1 MRKRFNKTVNKIV
14 TGALVATMAFSFVP
28 AFGSA
33 LAPVTVHA
41 AETGTVDPATCPHE
55 NIEEICIKEAT
66 CLEKGHYQ
74 EVCRDCGTVID
85 DWEEPKL
92 KHRFDEEHYKI
103 TKEPTCTKDGEKVYY
118 CTLKFCNH
126 TGTKTVT
133 LPATGHDDG
142 VLKVTKE
149 PTCAEPGLK
158 ETVCSKCGTVLE
170 GKPTETIPATG
181 QHTWDNGKI
190 TLAPTTTKEGVK
202 TFTCTVCKA
211 TKTEAVAKLPAKP
224 KKPATSKPKAGTKVT
239 VGGNQYTVTKVG
251 SEVRF
256 SKVKAG
262 IKALSIPA
270 TIKYKG
276 VTYKVTAI
284 SANAVKGNKKIKSAT
299 IGANV
304 KSVAAKAFN
313 NCPKLKTVTIKS
325 TKLTKKTASKKSFS
339 KVNKKM
345 VIKVPKKVK
354 KTYAKI
360 FKGYKVK

>member
-1 MRKRFNKTVNKIV
+1 MKKRFNKTVNKIV

-55 NIEEICIKEAT
+55 NTEDICDKVAT
-66 CLEKGHYQ
+66 CTEKGHYR
-74 EVCRDCGTVID
+74 EVCQDCGTVVD
-85 DWEEPKL
+85 EWDSPKL
-92 KHRFDEEHYKI
+92 KHMFDEEHYKI
-103 TKEPTCTKDGEKVYY
+103 TKKPTCTEDGEKVYY
-118 CTLKFCNH
+118 CTRKSCT

-170 GKPTETIPATG
+170 GKPTETVPATG

-224 KKPATSKPKAGTKVT
+224 KKPTTSKPKAGTKVT
-239 VGGNQYTVTKVG
+239 VGGNQYAVTKVG

-256 SKVKAG
+256 SKAKAG

-284 SANAVKGNKKIKSAT
+284 SANAVKGNKKIKSVT

-304 KSVAAKAFN
+304 KSIAAKAFN

>member
-1 MRKRFNKTVNKIV
+1 MKKRFNKTVNKIV

-33 LAPVTVHA
+33 LAPITVHA

-55 NIEEICIKEAT
+55 NIKTIRDKIAT
-66 CLEKGHYQ
+66 CTEKGHYRD
-74 EVCRDCGTVID
+74 VCQDCGTVV
-85 DWEEPKL
+85 EEGDYPKL
-92 KHRFDEEHYKI
+92 KHMFDEEHYKI

-118 CTLKFCNH
+118 CTRKSCT
-126 TGTKTVT
+126 TGTKTVILT
-133 LPATGHDDG
+133 ATGHDDG

-170 GKPTETIPATG
+170 GKPTETVPATG

-190 TLAPTTTKEGVK
+190 TLAPTTTKDGVK

-224 KKPATSKPKAGTKVT
+224 KNDTKKPKAGTKVT

-256 SKVKAG
+256 SKAKAG

-284 SANAVKGNKKIKSAT
+284 SANAVKGNKKIKSVT

-304 KSVAAKAFN
+304 KSIAAKAFN

>member
-55 NIEEICIKEAT
+55 NTKFIDDKVPT
-66 CLEKGHYQ
+66 CTEKGHWR
-74 EVCRDCGTVID
+74 EVCQDCGTVVDED
-85 DWEEPKL
+85 DEPKL
-92 KHRFDEEHYKI
+92 GHRFDEEHYKI

-118 CTLKFCNH
+118 CTRKSCT

-170 GKPTETIPATG
+170 GKPTETVPATG

-224 KKPATSKPKAGTKVT
+224 ATSKPKAGTNVT
-239 VGGNQYTVTKVG
+239 VSGNQYTVTKVG

-256 SKVKAG
+256 SKAKAG

-354 KTYAKI
+354 KAYAKI

>member
-1 MRKRFNKTVNKIV
+1 MRKRFNKTINKIV

-55 NIEEICIKEAT
+55 NTKAICDKAST
-66 CLEKGHYQ
+66 CLEKGHWR
-74 EVCRDCGTVID
+74 EVCQDCETVID
-85 DWEEPKL
+85 EWDSPKL
-92 KHRFDEEHYKI
+92 KHMFDEEHYKI

-118 CTLKFCNH
+118 CTRKSCT

-142 VLKVTKE
+142 VLKVTKK

-158 ETVCSKCGTVLE
+158 ETMCSKCGTVLE
-170 GKPTETIPATG
+170 GKPTETVPATG

-211 TKTEAVAKLPAKP
+211 TKTEALAKLPA
-224 KKPATSKPKAGTKVT
+224 KPATSKPKAGTNVS
-239 VGGNQYTVTKVG
+239 VGGNTYTVTKVG

-256 SKVKAG
+256 SKAKAG

-284 SANAVKGNKKIKSAT
+284 NANAVKGNKKIKSAT

-313 NCPKLKTVTIKS
+313 NCPNLKTVTIKS
-325 TKLTKKTASKKSFS
+325 TKLTKKTANKKSFS

-354 KTYAKI
+354 KAYAKI

>member
-55 NIEEICIKEAT
+55 NTKAICDKAST
-66 CLEKGHYQ
+66 CIEKGHWR
-74 EVCRDCGTVID
+74 EVCQDCGTVVD
-85 DWEEPKL
+85 EWDSPKL
-92 KHRFDEEHYKI
+92 RHMFDEEHYKI
-103 TKEPTCTKDGEKVYY
+103 TKKPTCTEDGEKVYY
-118 CTLKFCNH
+118 CTRKSCT

-170 GKPTETIPATG
+170 GKPTETVPATG

-211 TKTEAVAKLPAKP
+211 TKTEAVAKNDTK
-224 KKPATSKPKAGTKVT
+224 KPKAGTKVT

-256 SKVKAG
+256 SKAKAG
-262 IKALSIPA
+262 IKELSIPA
-270 TIKYKG
+270 TIKYKE

>member
-55 NIEEICIKEAT
+55 NTKAICDKAST
-66 CLEKGHYQ
+66 CIEKGHWR
-74 EVCRDCGTVID
+74 EVCQDCGTVVD
-85 DWEEPKL
+85 EWDSPKL
-92 KHRFDEEHYKI
+92 RHMFDEEHYKI
-103 TKEPTCTKDGEKVYY
+103 TKKPTCTEDGEKVYY
-118 CTLKFCNH
+118 CTRKSCT
-126 TGTKTVT
+126 TGTR
-133 LPATGHDDG
+133 HDDG

-170 GKPTETIPATG
+170 GKPTETVPATG

-224 KKPATSKPKAGTKVT
+224 KNDTKKPKAGTKVT

-256 SKVKAG
+256 SKAKAG
-262 IKALSIPA
+262 IKELSIPA
-270 TIKYKG
+270 TIKYKE

>member
-41 AETGTVDPATCPHE
+41 AETGTVYPATCPHE
-55 NIEEICIKEAT
+55 NVKTIRDKIAT
-66 CLEKGHYQ
+66 CTEKGHYRD
-74 EVCRDCGTVID
+74 VCQDCGTVVD
-85 DWEEPKL
+85 EYDTPKL
-92 KHRFDEEHYKI
+92 KHMFDEEHYKI
-103 TKEPTCTKDGEKVYY
+103 TKKPTCTEDGEKVYY
-118 CTLKFCNH
+118 CTRKSCT

-133 LPATGHDDG
+133 LPATGHDNG

-170 GKPTETIPATG
+170 GKPTETVPATG

-190 TLAPTTTKEGVK
+190 TLAPTTTKECVK

-224 KKPATSKPKAGTKVT
+224 KNDTKKPKAGTKVT

-256 SKVKAG
+256 SKAKAG
-262 IKALSIPA
+262 IKELSVPA
-270 TIKYKG
+270 TIKYKE

-304 KSVAAKAFN
+304 KSIAAKAFN

>member
-1 MRKRFNKTVNKIV
+1 MKKRFNKTVNKIV

-55 NIEEICIKEAT
+55 NIKTIRDKIAT
-66 CLEKGHYQ
+66 CTEKGHYRD
-74 EVCRDCGTVID
+74 VCQDCGTVV
-85 DWEEPKL
+85 EEGDYPKL
-92 KHRFDEEHYKI
+92 KHMFDEEHYKI

-118 CTLKFCNH
+118 CTRKSCT

-170 GKPTETIPATG
+170 GKPTETVPATG

-224 KKPATSKPKAGTKVT
+224 KNDTKKPKAGTKVT

-256 SKVKAG
+256 SKAKAG
-262 IKALSIPA
+262 IKELSIPA
-270 TIKYKG
+270 TIKYKE